1 MRAVANRTLKVAR
14 LLAGS
19 LVLSLV
25 VLGCKRGPST
35 SGSASAQAE
44 VSGPKID
51 FDNALHD
58 FGVAT
63 EGDKL
68 THAFTVKNSG
78 TAPLVIDQVRT
89 SCGCT
94 AAALKT
100 KEIPPG
106 GTGQIE
112 VTFDTNG
119 RTGQNHKTITV
130 TSNDKSKPSAT
141 LDIKATVE
149 QLLGFEPRY
158 VRLTAD
164 YGTAKAEKAWLV
176 GKLVDQAKL
185 SITKVDG
192 DKDITVSPIEEKEG
206 DKVKRGLEFK
216 TKGDKV
222 ITGYGTVTLAT
233 GLPKPEQIDLR
244 FSWNV
249 AGNLQVVPN
258 KLYFYVGHPTGRE
271 RVLRVWSKK
280 QEFKLT
286 RVRVVE
292 GPFKA
297 VLDKPDSTGKYQVKV
312 TLNEPP
318 AGKEAAEIKDGKL
331 ELLSN
336 DPIEAKKIVELS
348 ARPPAAMGRPPMF
361 PSGRPGM
368 PPGPMG
374 GPPPPPP
381 PPAAPAA
388 PSAGA
393 H

>member
-25 VLGCKRGPST
+25 VLGCKRSPSA
-35 SGSASAQAE
+35 SGSASAQPDMGGA
-44 VSGPKID
+44 KIQ
-51 FDNALHD
+51 FDTALHD
-58 FGVAT
+58 FGSVT
-63 EGDKL
+63 EGEKL
-68 THAFTVKNSG
+68 THSFTVKNAG
-78 TAPLVIDQVRT
+78 TQPLVIDQVRT

-112 VTFDTNG
+112 VSFETSG
-119 RTGQNHKTITV
+119 RAGANQKTITV

-141 LDIKATVE
+141 LEIKATVE

-158 VRLTAD
+158 VRLTTD
-164 YGTAKAEKAWLV
+164 YGTAKSEKTWLV

-185 SITKVDG
+185 AITKVESDKDVSVTLVEEKDG
-192 DKDITVSPIEEKEG
+192 DKL
-206 DKVKRGLEFK
+206 KRGLEFK

-222 ITGYGTVTLAT
+222 ITGYGSVALTT
-233 GLPKPEQIDLR
+233 GLPKPDQIDLR

-258 KLYFYVGHPTGRE
+258 KLYFYAGHPTGRE
-271 RVLRVWSKK
+271 RTLRVWSKK
-280 QEFKLT
+280 QDFKLT

-297 VLDKPDSTGKYQVKV
+297 VLDKPDPSGKYQVKV

-318 AGKEAAEIKDGKL
+318 AGKEPAEIKDGKL

-336 DPIEAKKIVELS
+336 DPIEGRKIVELS
-348 ARPPAAMGRPPMF
+348 AKPPAGMGKPPMLA
-361 PSGRPGM
+361 SGRPGL

-374 GPPPPPP
+374 GPPMPPP
-381 PPAAPAA
+381 PPAPAA
-388 PSAGA
+388 SAGA